1 MRPVSIV
8 LRVVALAFVL
18 FVWFAIGSGIAMR
31 GVAQPPAASG
41 SAAASL
47 IAVCVLDTII
57 LSYLILRS
65 HWAGW
70 RLILAIFAVF
80 YGVSTFM
87 PQIESAVFLTRLPP
101 GMVPRFFLMGFLI
114 AAPFSAL
121 AVVILGKRNAELSD
135 VQADLGLVMPVSE
148 WSWKLGAIA
157 VAYVILY
164 FTFGY
169 FIAWR
174 NPAVREYYGGA
185 DPGSFL
191 AQMGSVVRERPWLVA
206 FQIFRAMCWVAI
218 ALPVIRMLDG
228 DWLETALAL
237 GITFAVLMNAQL
249 LLPNPYMPEPVRM
262 VHLVETASSNFI
274 FGVLIGWLLTERRAF
289 ARLPVV
295 QGAA

>member
-87 PQIESAVFLTRLPP
+87 P
-101 GMVPRFFLMGFLI
+101 
-114 AAPFSAL
+114 
-121 AVVILGKRNAELSD
+121 
-135 VQADLGLVMPVSE
+135 
-148 WSWKLGAIA
+148 
-157 VAYVILY
+157 
-164 FTFGY
+164 
-169 FIAWR
+169 
-174 NPAVREYYGGA
+174 
-185 DPGSFL
+185 
-191 AQMGSVVRERPWLVA
+191 
-206 FQIFRAMCWVAI
+206 
-218 ALPVIRMLDG
+218 
-228 DWLETALAL
+228 
-237 GITFAVLMNAQL
+237 
-249 LLPNPYMPEPVRM
+249 
-262 VHLVETASSNFI
+262 
-274 FGVLIGWLLTERRAF
+274 
-289 ARLPVV
+289 
-295 QGAA
+295 